1 MGIHH
6 TGQKTKTSAMVGD
19 GLMMGKCLVEEKYIC
34 LKGEGHSK
42 KCIFFVITIKSLYQV
57 TLLTKVSASEVHELV
72 SKEA

>member
-19 GLMMGKCLVEEKYIC
+19 GLMMGKCLVEEKYFF

-42 KCIFFVITIKSLYQV
+42 KCIFLSSLIKSLYQGK
-57 TLLTKVSASEVHELV
+57 LLADVSASKVH
-72 SKEA
+72 AIPRN